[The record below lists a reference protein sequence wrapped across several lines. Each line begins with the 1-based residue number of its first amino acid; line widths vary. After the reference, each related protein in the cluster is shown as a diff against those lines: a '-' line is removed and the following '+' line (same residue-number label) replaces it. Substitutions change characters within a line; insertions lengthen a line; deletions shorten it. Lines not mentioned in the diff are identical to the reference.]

1 LSRIGWWREVLNV
14 ALYGFMGVGKST
26 VGKALSE
33 RLGYGF
39 VDMDEMIERRAGA
52 KIKDIFAT
60 EGEKGFRALEKEVA
74 KEVGKRDRHVIACG
88 GGAVLDPEN
97 AEALRSNSVL
107 VLLTAS
113 IDEIMERTR
122 KSDVRPL
129 LNVDDARAEAE
140 ALLRERMP
148 LYLEAADLVMDTAG
162 ASPTQ
167 LAAEIAAALEE
178 ST

>member
-1 LSRIGWWREVLNV
+1 MSRRGWEREALNV

-39 VDMDEMIERRAGA
+39 VDMDEMIERRAGV
-52 KIKDIFAT
+52 KIKDMFAA
-60 EGEKGFRALEKEVA
+60 EGEKRFRALEKEIA
-74 KEVGKRDRHVIACG
+74 KEVAEKDRHVIACG
-88 GGAVLDPEN
+88 GGTVLDPEN

-107 VLLTAS
+107 ILLTAS
-113 IDEIMERTR
+113 IDEIVERTR
-122 KSDVRPL
+122 DSDERPL
-129 LNVDDARAEAE
+129 LNVDDAQAE

-148 LYLEAADLVMDTAG
+148 LYLESADLVVDTTG

-167 LAAEIAAALEE
+167 LAAEIVAALGR

>member
-1 LSRIGWWREVLNV
+1 MSRRGWEREALNV

-39 VDMDEMIERRAGA
+39 VDMDEMIERRAGV
-52 KIKDIFAT
+52 KIKDMFAG
-60 EGEKGFRALEKEVA
+60 EGEKRFRALEKEVA
-74 KEVGKRDRHVIACG
+74 KEVAEKDRHVIACG

-107 VLLTAS
+107 ILLTAS
-113 IDEIMERTR
+113 IDEIVERTR
-122 KSDVRPL
+122 DSDERPL
-129 LNVDDARAEAE
+129 LNVDDAQAE

-148 LYLEAADLVMDTAG
+148 LYLEAADLVMDTTG

-167 LAAEIAAALEE
+167 LAAEIAVALGE

>member
-1 LSRIGWWREVLNV
+1 MNV

-26 VGKALSE
+26 VGKALSD

-52 KIKDIFAT
+52 KIKEIFEA

-74 KEVGKRDRHVIACG
+74 KEVAKRDCHVIACG

-97 AEALRSNSVL
+97 VEALRSNSVL

-122 KSDVRPL
+122 NSDVRPL
-129 LNVDDARAEAE
+129 LNVNDARAEAE
-140 ALLRERMP
+140 ALLRERMAQ
-148 LYLEAADLVMDTAG
+148 YFEAADLVMNTTG
-162 ASPTQ
+162 ATPTQ
-167 LAAEIAAALEE
+167 LAAEIATALEE

>member
-1 LSRIGWWREVLNV
+1 
-14 ALYGFMGVGKST
+14 
-26 VGKALSE
+26 
-33 RLGYGF
+33 
-39 VDMDEMIERRAGA
+39 MDEMIERRAGV
-52 KIKDIFAT
+52 KIKDMFAA

-74 KEVGKRDRHVIACG
+74 KEVAKKDRHVIACG

-107 VLLTAS
+107 ILLTAS
-113 IDEIMERTR
+113 IDEIVERTR
-122 KSDVRPL
+122 DSDERPL
-129 LNVDDARAEAE
+129 LNVDDAQAE

-148 LYLEAADLVMDTAG
+148 LYLESADLVVDTTG

-167 LAAEIAAALEE
+167 LAAEIVAALGG

>member
-1 LSRIGWWREVLNV
+1 MSRRGWEREALNV

-33 RLGYGF
+33 KLGYGF
-39 VDMDEMIERRAGA
+39 VDMDEMIERRAGV
-52 KIKDIFAT
+52 KIKDMFAA
-60 EGEKGFRALEKEVA
+60 EGEKRFRALEKEVA
-74 KEVGKRDRHVIACG
+74 KEVAEKDRHVIACG

-107 VLLTAS
+107 ILLTAS
-113 IDEIMERTR
+113 IDEIVERTR
-122 KSDVRPL
+122 DNDERPL
-129 LNVDDARAEAE
+129 LNVDDAQAE

-148 LYLEAADLVMDTAG
+148 LYLEAADLVMDTTG

-167 LAAEIAAALEE
+167 LAAEIAVALGE

>member
-1 LSRIGWWREVLNV
+1 MSRRGWEREALNV

-39 VDMDEMIERRAGA
+39 VDMDEMIERRAGV
-52 KIKDIFAT
+52 KIKDMFAA

-74 KEVGKRDRHVIACG
+74 KEVAKKDRHVIACG

-113 IDEIMERTR
+113 IDEIVERTR
-122 KSDVRPL
+122 DSDERPL
-129 LNVDDARAEAE
+129 LNVDDAQAE

-148 LYLEAADLVMDTAG
+148 LYLESADLVIDTTG

-167 LAAEIAAALEE
+167 LAAEIVAALGG

>member
-1 LSRIGWWREVLNV
+1 LNV

-39 VDMDEMIERRAGA
+39 VDMDEMIERRTGA
-52 KIKDIFAT
+52 KIKDIFAA

-74 KEVGKRDRHVIACG
+74 KEVAKRDCQVIACG
-88 GGAVLDPEN
+88 GGAVLNPEN

-122 KSDVRPL
+122 DSDVRPL
-129 LNVDDARAEAE
+129 LNVDDARAEVE

-148 LYLEAADLVMDTAG
+148 LYLEAADLVMDTTG

-167 LAAEIAAALEE
+167 LAAEIAAALGV

>member
-1 LSRIGWWREVLNV
+1 MSRRGWEREALNV

-33 RLGYGF
+33 KLGYGF
-39 VDMDEMIERRAGA
+39 VDMDEMIERRAGV
-52 KIKDIFAT
+52 KIKDMFAA

-74 KEVGKRDRHVIACG
+74 KEVAKKDRHVIACG

-107 VLLTAS
+107 ILLTAS
-113 IDEIMERTR
+113 IDEIVERTR
-122 KSDVRPL
+122 DSDERPL
-129 LNVDDARAEAE
+129 LNVDDAQAE

-148 LYLEAADLVMDTAG
+148 LYLEAADLVMDTTG

-167 LAAEIAAALEE
+167 LAAEIVAALGG

>member
-1 LSRIGWWREVLNV
+1 LNV

-39 VDMDEMIERRAGA
+39 VDMDEMIERRAGM
-52 KIKDIFAT
+52 KIKDIFAA
-60 EGEKGFRALEKEVA
+60 EGEKGFRALEKKVA
-74 KEVGKRDRHVIACG
+74 RMVAEKDRHVIACG

-97 AEALRSNSVL
+97 AEALSRNSVL
-107 VLLTAS
+107 ILLTAS
-113 IDEIMERTR
+113 IDEIVERTR
-122 KSDVRPL
+122 GSDERPL

-148 LYLEAADLVMDTAG
+148 RYLEAADLVIDTTG

-167 LAAEIAAALEE
+167 LAAEIEAALEGRRE
-178 ST
+178 GPD

>member
-1 LSRIGWWREVLNV
+1 LSRRGWEREALNV

-39 VDMDEMIERRAGA
+39 VDMDEMIERRAGV
-52 KIKDIFAT
+52 KIKDMFAA
-60 EGEKGFRALEKEVA
+60 EGEKRFRALEKEVA
-74 KEVGKRDRHVIACG
+74 KEVAEKDRHVIACG

-107 VLLTAS
+107 ILLTAS
-113 IDEIMERTR
+113 IDEIVERTR
-122 KSDVRPL
+122 DNDERPL
-129 LNVDDARAEAE
+129 LNVDDAQAE

-148 LYLEAADLVMDTAG
+148 LYLEAADLVMDTTG

-167 LAAEIAAALEE
+167 LAAEIAVALGE

>member
-1 LSRIGWWREVLNV
+1 LNV

-39 VDMDEMIERRAGA
+39 VDMDEMIERRAGV
-52 KIKDIFAT
+52 KIKDMFAA
-60 EGEKGFRALEKEVA
+60 EGEKRFRALEKEVA
-74 KEVGKRDRHVIACG
+74 KEVAEKDRHVIACG

-107 VLLTAS
+107 ILLTAS
-113 IDEIMERTR
+113 IDEIVERTR
-122 KSDVRPL
+122 DNDERPL
-129 LNVDDARAEAE
+129 LNVDDAQAE

-148 LYLEAADLVMDTAG
+148 LYLEAADLVMDTTG

-167 LAAEIAAALEE
+167 LAAEIAVALGE

>member
-1 LSRIGWWREVLNV
+1 MNV

-39 VDMDEMIERRAGA
+39 VDMDEMIERRAGV
-52 KIKDIFAT
+52 KIKDMFAA

-74 KEVGKRDRHVIACG
+74 KEVAKKDRHVIACG

-107 VLLTAS
+107 ILLTAS
-113 IDEIMERTR
+113 IDEIVERTR
-122 KSDVRPL
+122 DSDERPL
-129 LNVDDARAEAE
+129 LNVDDAQAE

-148 LYLEAADLVMDTAG
+148 LYLEAADLVMDTTG

-167 LAAEIAAALEE
+167 LAAEIVAALGG

>member
-1 LSRIGWWREVLNV
+1 MSRRGWEREALNV

-39 VDMDEMIERRAGA
+39 VDMDEMIERRAGV
-52 KIKDIFAT
+52 KIKDMFAA
-60 EGEKGFRALEKEVA
+60 EGEKRFRALEKEVA
-74 KEVGKRDRHVIACG
+74 KEVAEKDRHVIACG

-107 VLLTAS
+107 ILLTAS
-113 IDEIMERTR
+113 IDEIVERTR
-122 KSDVRPL
+122 DSDERPL
-129 LNVDDARAEAE
+129 LNVDDAQAE

-148 LYLEAADLVMDTAG
+148 LYLEAADLVMDTTG

-167 LAAEIAAALEE
+167 LAAEIAVALGE

>member
-1 LSRIGWWREVLNV
+1 LSRRGWEREALNV

-39 VDMDEMIERRAGA
+39 VDMDEMIERRAGV
-52 KIKDIFAT
+52 KIKDMFAA

-74 KEVGKRDRHVIACG
+74 KEVAKKDRHVIACG

-107 VLLTAS
+107 ILLTAS
-113 IDEIMERTR
+113 IDEIVERTR
-122 KSDVRPL
+122 DSDERPL
-129 LNVDDARAEAE
+129 LNVDDAQAE

-148 LYLEAADLVMDTAG
+148 LYLESADLVVDTTG

-167 LAAEIAAALEE
+167 LAAEIVAALGG

>member
-1 LSRIGWWREVLNV
+1 MNV

-26 VGKALSE
+26 VGKALAE

-39 VDMDEMIERRAGA
+39 VDMDEMIERRAGVE
-52 KIKDIFAT
+52 IKDIFEA
-60 EGEKGFRALEKEVA
+60 EGERGFRALEKEVA
-74 KEVGKRDRHVIACG
+74 KEVAKRDRHVIACG

-122 KSDVRPL
+122 DSDVRPL

-140 ALLRERMP
+140 ALLRKRMP
-148 LYLEAADLVMDTAG
+148 LYLEAADLVMDATG
-162 ASPTQ
+162 ATPTQ
-167 LAAEIAAALEE
+167 LAAEIAAALGE

>member
-1 LSRIGWWREVLNV
+1 LSRRGWEREALNV

-33 RLGYGF
+33 KLGYGF
-39 VDMDEMIERRAGA
+39 VDMDEMIERRAGV
-52 KIKDIFAT
+52 KIKDMFAA

-74 KEVGKRDRHVIACG
+74 KEVAKKDRHVIACG

-113 IDEIMERTR
+113 IDEIVERTR
-122 KSDVRPL
+122 DSDERPL
-129 LNVDDARAEAE
+129 LNVDDARAE

-148 LYLEAADLVMDTAG
+148 LYLEAADLVMDTTG

-167 LAAEIAAALEE
+167 LAAEIVAALGG

>member
-1 LSRIGWWREVLNV
+1 LNV

-39 VDMDEMIERRAGA
+39 VDMDEMIERRAGV
-52 KIKDIFAT
+52 KIKDMFAG
-60 EGEKGFRALEKEVA
+60 EGEKRFRALEKEVA
-74 KEVGKRDRHVIACG
+74 KEVAEKDRHVIACG

-107 VLLTAS
+107 ILLTAS
-113 IDEIMERTR
+113 IDEIVERTR
-122 KSDVRPL
+122 DSDERPL
-129 LNVDDARAEAE
+129 LNVDDAQAE

-148 LYLEAADLVMDTAG
+148 LYLEAADLVMDTTG

-167 LAAEIAAALEE
+167 LAAEIAVALGE

>member
-1 LSRIGWWREVLNV
+1 LNV

-39 VDMDEMIERRAGA
+39 VDMDEMIERRAGV
-52 KIKDIFAT
+52 KIKDMFAA
-60 EGEKGFRALEKEVA
+60 EGEKRFRALEKEVA
-74 KEVGKRDRHVIACG
+74 KEVAEKDRHVIACG

-107 VLLTAS
+107 ILLTAS
-113 IDEIMERTR
+113 IDEIVERTR
-122 KSDVRPL
+122 DSDERPL
-129 LNVDDARAEAE
+129 LNVDDAQAE

-148 LYLEAADLVMDTAG
+148 LYLEAADLVMDTTG

-167 LAAEIAAALEE
+167 LAAEIAVALGE

>member
-1 LSRIGWWREVLNV
+1 MSRRGWEREALNV

-39 VDMDEMIERRAGA
+39 VDMDEMIERRAGV
-52 KIKDIFAT
+52 KIKDMFAA

-74 KEVGKRDRHVIACG
+74 KEVAKKDRHVIACG

-107 VLLTAS
+107 ILLTAS
-113 IDEIMERTR
+113 IDEIVERTR
-122 KSDVRPL
+122 DSDERPL
-129 LNVDDARAEAE
+129 LNVDDAQAE

-148 LYLEAADLVMDTAG
+148 LYLESADLVVDTTG

-167 LAAEIAAALEE
+167 LAAEIVAALGG

>member
-1 LSRIGWWREVLNV
+1 MNV

-33 RLGYGF
+33 RLGYSF
-39 VDMDEMIERRAGA
+39 VDMDEMIERSAGA
-52 KIKDIFAT
+52 KIKDIFAA
-60 EGEKGFRALEKEVA
+60 EGEEGFRALEKEVA
-74 KEVGKRDRHVIACG
+74 KEVAKRDHQVIACG

-97 AEALRSNSVL
+97 AEALRSTSVL

-113 IDEIMERTR
+113 IDEIMERTSD
-122 KSDVRPL
+122 SDVRPL

-140 ALLRERMP
+140 ALLRKRMP
-148 LYLEAADLVMDTAG
+148 LYLEAADLVMDTTD

-167 LAAEIAAALEE
+167 LAAEIAAALGE
-178 ST
+178 TT

>member
-1 LSRIGWWREVLNV
+1 
-14 ALYGFMGVGKST
+14 MGVGKST

-39 VDMDEMIERRAGA
+39 VDMDEMIERRTGV
-52 KIKDIFAT
+52 KIKDIFAA
-60 EGEKGFRALEKEVA
+60 EGEKGFRALEKEVT
-74 KEVGKRDRHVIACG
+74 KEVAKRDRHVIACG
-88 GGAVLDPEN
+88 GGAILDPEN

-122 KSDVRPL
+122 DSDVRPL

-140 ALLRERMP
+140 ALLMKRMP
-148 LYLEAADLVMDTAG
+148 LYLEAADLVMDTTG

-167 LAAEIAAALEE
+167 LASEIAAALGE

>member
-1 LSRIGWWREVLNV
+1 MNV

-26 VGKALSE
+26 VGKILSE
-33 RLGYGF
+33 RLSYGF
-39 VDMDEMIERRAGA
+39 VDMDEMIERQAGM
-52 KIKDIFAT
+52 KINDIFAA
-60 EGEKGFRALEKEVA
+60 EGEKGFRALERKVVMEVA
-74 KEVGKRDRHVIACG
+74 GKDRHVIACG

-97 AEALRSNSVL
+97 AEALSRNSVL

-113 IDEIMERTR
+113 IDEIVERTR
-122 KSDVRPL
+122 GSDERPL

-148 LYLEAADLVMDTAG
+148 RYLEAADMVIDTTG

-167 LAAEIAAALEE
+167 LAAEMEAALEG
-178 ST
+178 SI

>member
-1 LSRIGWWREVLNV
+1 
-14 ALYGFMGVGKST
+14 MGVGKST
-26 VGKALSE
+26 VGKALAE
-33 RLGYGF
+33 RLGYSF
-39 VDMDEMIERRAGA
+39 VDMDEMIERRAGVE
-52 KIKDIFAT
+52 IKDIFEA
-60 EGEKGFRALEKEVA
+60 EGERGFRALEKEVA
-74 KEVGKRDRHVIACG
+74 KEVAKRDRHVIACG

-122 KSDVRPL
+122 DSDVRPL

-140 ALLRERMP
+140 ALLRKRMP
-148 LYLEAADLVMDTAG
+148 LYLEAADLVMDTTG
-162 ASPTQ
+162 ATPTQ
-167 LAAEIAAALEE
+167 LAAEIAAALGE